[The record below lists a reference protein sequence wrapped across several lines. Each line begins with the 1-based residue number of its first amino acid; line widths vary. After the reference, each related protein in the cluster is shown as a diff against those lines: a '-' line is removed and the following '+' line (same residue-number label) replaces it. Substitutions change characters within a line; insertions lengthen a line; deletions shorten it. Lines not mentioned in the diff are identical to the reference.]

1 MATAFFRIA
10 YEFLSGH
17 SLLAR
22 ALLLAA
28 LTLTLKVP
36 LTLMGSIVT
45 DRQIYEEEAVKS
57 IMRSWAKSQTFT
69 GPRILVPSKDQ
80 NSLRKLVLLP
90 RKLSI
95 SGDVAPEQRR
105 RGLFSV
111 TVYRANLNVVA
122 EFDARALRGASAEGE
137 ELDWRGARL
146 LAGVSEERSLRSRLL

>member
-45 DRQIYEEEAVKS
+45 DRQIYEEEAVK
-57 IMRSWAKSQTFT
+57 
-69 GPRILVPSKDQ
+69 
-80 NSLRKLVLLP
+80 
-90 RKLSI
+90 
-95 SGDVAPEQRR
+95 
-105 RGLFSV
+105 
-111 TVYRANLNVVA
+111 
-122 EFDARALRGASAEGE
+122 AS
-137 ELDWRGARL
+137 
-146 LAGVSEERSLRSRLL
+146 